1 MTSVSENV
9 FIDNL
14 AGIVNKYKNTYHS
27 ITLMKPADVKSST
40 NIDFNK
46 ERF

>member
-14 AGIVNKYKNTYHS
+14 AGIVNKYKNTYHKNW
-27 ITLMKPADVKSST
+27 LKKPIKV
-40 NIDFNK
+40 I
-46 ERF
+46 

>member
-27 ITLMKPADVKSST
+27 IMKPADVKPST

-46 ERF
+46 ERS